1 MTEPQGTQER
11 TATKSHHYRLLP
23 IFKEG
28 FNPLQSVT
36 SNTIILQFVKKS
48 VVTILIKGL
57 RKVQYGDIG
66 LLSVWVVD
74 NITYKLN

>member
-1 MTEPQGTQER
+1 MYARKSTGPMTEPQGTQER

-36 SNTIILQFVKKS
+36 SNTLVIILQFIKKS
-48 VVTILIKGL
+48 VMRNIIEGL
-57 RKVQYGDIG
+57 RKDQYDDIS
-66 LLSVWVVD
+66 LLS
-74 NITYKLN
+74 T